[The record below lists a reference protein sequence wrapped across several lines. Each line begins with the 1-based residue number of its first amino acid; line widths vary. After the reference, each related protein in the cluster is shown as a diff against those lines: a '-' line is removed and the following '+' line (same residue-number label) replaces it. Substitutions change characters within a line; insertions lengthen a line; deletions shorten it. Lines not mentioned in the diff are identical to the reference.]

1 MNAIKERLWIHR
13 LPWRRKGKDETM
25 AGQIKFQPRI
35 EIVRQN
41 DWGNLALQLV
51 NQSSFTVWIGNVG
64 ISLVDL
70 DVQHQFTTPMGC
82 FTHQVLQYIEPK
94 EIQTVSIANAV
105 YDAAGRP
112 QGPYSCLLLANVR
125 YSVFDEWCE
134 ASAATCRISMMA
146 MNVIELHSARWYD
159 KEIKSIKC

>member
-25 AGQIKFQPRI
+25 AAQIKFQARI
-35 EIVRQN
+35 EMVRQD
-41 DWGNLALQLV
+41 DWVNLVLQLI
-51 NQSSFTVWIGNVG
+51 NQSSFTVWIESASV
-64 ISLVDL
+64 SLVDL
-70 DVQHQFTTPMGC
+70 DVQHQFATPMGC

-94 EIQTVSIANAV
+94 EILAVSIANAV

-112 QGPYSCLLLANVR
+112 QGVYSCRMLASVR

-134 ASAATCRISMMA
+134 ARASGCRIQMAA
-146 MNVIELHSARWYD
+146 MNVLDLQRARSYNKKIENTN
-159 KEIKSIKC
+159 C